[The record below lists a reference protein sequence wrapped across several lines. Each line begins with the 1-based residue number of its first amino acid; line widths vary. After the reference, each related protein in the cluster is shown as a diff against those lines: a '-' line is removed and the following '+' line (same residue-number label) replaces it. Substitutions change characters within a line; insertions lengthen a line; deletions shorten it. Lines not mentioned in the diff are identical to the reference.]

1 MSNTSTASNGG
12 IGLAGG
18 TFLVFLAC
26 KLTGNIN
33 WSWWW
38 VTAPLWGVLALIAA
52 LMVIAGICFGIAGI
66 IDYVQRRRRRAQ
78 RANAMPKKGTPL

>member
-38 VTAPLWGVLALIAA
+38 VTCPFWGGLVIVVAVVAVVALCAGVVGLIAHF
-52 LMVIAGICFGIAGI
+52 L
-66 IDYVQRRRRRAQ
+66 
-78 RANAMPKKGTPL
+78 K